1 MINFATILKPHK
13 NMKPGGGYFQHGVGY
28 DLEYQTEIG
37 EDEVLITAAI
47 RIKAKTKSGK
57 KILSSMTEKQTSP
70 LKTMI
75 QKVERENK
83 IDVRE
88 GKGMPLYPKLDNL
101 FD

>member
-13 NMKPGGGYFQHGVGY
+13 NMKPGGGYCQHGVGY

-57 KILSSMTEKQTSP
+57 KILSSMTETDIPTKNYDTESRKRKQ
-70 LKTMI
+70 
-75 QKVERENK
+75 
-83 IDVRE
+83 D
-88 GKGMPLYPKLDNL
+88 
-101 FD
+101 